1 MPTGPGA
8 GMRQAIAAPPPPAD
22 PAPRVE
28 VEVAAGGLLLTRLML
43 RDMRSWQALT
53 VPFRGAIVVVT
64 GENGAGKTNLLEA
77 ISLLSPGR
85 GLRGARPADLARRP
99 GPEDAPRPWAASG
112 RFEGP
117 WGGFDIGTGTP
128 EGGPLDRRTIRL
140 DGVTLKSQA
149 ELAERVA
156 AVWLTPQMDRLFQDT
171 AGERR
176 RFLDRLVWAL
186 EPHHAR
192 EVAAYD
198 NAMAQR
204 NRLLLAE
211 RREGRPADPAW
222 LAALEDAMARHGV
235 AATAARRGMVARLNG
250 ALAGGITGR
259 FPAARLAL
267 ACGVA
272 AALDAAPALAVEEG
286 LRAGWAAARR
296 RDAAAGA
303 TIEGPHRADLGFLH
317 LPKGLPAALCS
328 TGEQKAL
335 LVAVVLGHAALIA
348 TARGFAPLLL
358 LDEVAAHLD
367 APRREALFDALAALP
382 GQAFLTGTDAGIF
395 APLRG
400 RAEGFRAAPGAL
412 VPDAGLPWP

>member
-1 MPTGPGA
+1 MGA
-8 GMRQAIAAPPPPAD
+8 DPDGAMAGGMHAPAAPPEL
-22 PAPRVE
+22 R
-28 VEVAAGGLLLTRLML
+28 LTRLML
-43 RDMRSWQALT
+43 RDMRSWAALT
-53 VPFRGAIVVVT
+53 VPFRARTVVIT

-77 ISLLSPGR
+77 ISLLGPGR
-85 GLRGARPADLARRP
+85 GLRGARASELARRP
-99 GPEDAPRPWAASG
+99 AAEADPLPWAAAG

-128 EGGPLDRRTIRL
+128 DGAPQPGPPEARGGRSVLDRRTIRL
-140 DGVTLKSQA
+140 DGVPLKSQA

-156 AVWLTPQMDRLFQDT
+156 AVWLTPQMDRLFQD
-171 AGERR
+171 AASERR

-204 NRLLLAE
+204 NRLLVAE
-211 RREGRPADPAW
+211 RREGRRADAAW

-235 AATAARRGMVARLNG
+235 AAAAARRGLVSRLNG
-250 ALAGGITGR
+250 VLAGGITGA
-259 FPAARLAL
+259 FPAARLDLGCAVS
-267 ACGVA
+267 AG
-272 AALDAAPALAVEEG
+272 LDAAPALAVEEG
-286 LRAGWAAARR
+286 LRAAWAAARG

-303 TIEGPHRADLGFLH
+303 ALEGPHRADLGFTH
-317 LPKGLPAALCS
+317 VPKALPAALCS

-335 LVAVVLGHAALIA
+335 LVAVVLAHAALIA
-348 TARGFAPLLL
+348 AARGFAPLLL

-367 APRREALFDALAALP
+367 APRREALFAALAALP
-382 GQAFLTGTDAGIF
+382 AQAFLTGTDPGVF

-400 RAEGFRAAPGAL
+400 VAEGFRAAPGRL
-412 VPDAGLPWP
+412 VADCDLPVP

>member
-1 MPTGPGA
+1 
-8 GMRQAIAAPPPPAD
+8 
-22 PAPRVE
+22 
-28 VEVAAGGLLLTRLML
+28 ML
-43 RDMRSWQALT
+43 RDLRSWAELTAPFQA
-53 VPFRGAIVVVT
+53 RIIAIV

-77 ISLLSPGR
+77 ISLLGPGR
-85 GLRGARPADLARRP
+85 GLRGARAAELGRRVGGACDQP
-99 GPEDAPRPWAASG
+99 MPPPLPWAAAG

-128 EGGPLDRRTIRL
+128 EGGPIERRVFRL
-140 DGVTLKSQA
+140 DGQPVRSQA

-156 AVWLTPQMDRLFQDT
+156 AVWLTPQMDRLFHDT

-192 EVAAYD
+192 EVAAFD

-204 NRLLLAE
+204 NRLLAGE
-211 RREGRPADPAW
+211 RREGRAADPGW

-235 AATAARRGMVARLNG
+235 AAAAARRGLVARLN
-250 ALAGGITGR
+250 ATLAQGITGA
-259 FPAARLAL
+259 FPAARLDL
-267 ACGVA
+267 ACPVA
-272 AALDAAPALAVEEG
+272 GALGQAPALAVEERW
-286 LRAGWAAARR
+286 RAAWAAARG

-303 TIEGPHRADLGFLH
+303 TLEGPHRADLGFVH
-317 LPKGLPAALCS
+317 APKDLPAALCS

-335 LVAVVLGHAALIA
+335 LVSVVLAHAALIA
-348 TARGFAPLLL
+348 AARGFAPLLL

-367 APRREALFDALAALP
+367 PARREALFAALVALP
-382 GQAFLTGTDAGIF
+382 AQAFLTGTESAVF

-400 RAEGFRAAPGAL
+400 LAEGFRAAPGLL
-412 VPDAGLPWP
+412 VPDPDLPVP